1 MKAEKHKSGMSFYR
15 KIRISLGLMGILPFL
30 LLIYLF
36 IQEHISLSNT
46 LILCAALVLFSI
58 LIGFT
63 LLRQSADQLK
73 TLAEMTAVEP
83 SQKTIEPVQ
92 FQIDAEL
99 DNIAANFNAVVN
111 QLNQARHDIQ
121 EQSIQLLKYAED
133 LAKSYEKLKQEEQ
146 LRTHL
151 SRYIGNDLVEQ
162 IMNSNSEVLIK
173 NQRKSLTVMFA
184 DIRSFTAISEQMAPE
199 EVVTMLNEYFSIMVE
214 IIFSH
219 GGMLDKFVGDQLM
232 AVFGHMTTEKQ
243 GARDGV
249 LAALKMQ
256 QAVKKLM
263 RRRRKNN
270 LPTFRIGIGINTGST
285 IIGSVGSENR
295 MDYTVIG
302 DTVNAAAR
310 LEEQAGPGEIVIG
323 ERTYIHMPKKLRVKN
338 PRALQVKNRRKPVV
352 CYTIDNG
359 STATTNKQKDHVS
372 ARNTVPFP
380 A

>member
-1 MKAEKHKSGMSFYR
+1 MKAGKDTGMSFYR

-30 LLIYLF
+30 LVIYLF

-63 LLRQSADQLK
+63 LLRQSADQLA
-73 TLAEMTAVEP
+73 TLAKMTAVETDKENIQP
-83 SQKTIEPVQ
+83 IQLH
-92 FQIDAEL
+92 IDGEL
-99 DNIAANFNAVVN
+99 DNIAANFNTVVA

-133 LAKSYEKLKQEEQ
+133 LAASYEQLQQEEQ
-146 LRTHL
+146 LRSHL
-151 SRYIGNDLVEQ
+151 SRYIGNDLVEH
-162 IMNSNSEVLIK
+162 IMNSNKNVLLE

-199 EVVTMLNEYFSIMVE
+199 EVVTMLNEYFSVMVE
-214 IIFSH
+214 IVFACN
-219 GGMLDKFVGDQLM
+219 GMLDKFVGDQLM
-232 AVFGHMTTEKQ
+232 AVFGHMSTEKR
-243 GARDGV
+243 GARDAV
-249 LAALKMQ
+249 HAALKMQ
-256 QAVKKLM
+256 RAAQKLM
-263 RRRRKNN
+263 HRRTEKN
-270 LPTFRIGIGINTGST
+270 LPTFRIGIGINTGNT
-285 IIGSVGSENR
+285 IIGNVGSENR

-323 ERTYIHMPKKLRVKN
+323 ERTYTHMPKKLRVKN
-338 PRALQVKNRRKPVV
+338 RRALQVKNRRQPVV
-352 CYTIDNG
+352 CYTIENRTTPAINPKKHPA
-359 STATTNKQKDHVS
+359 SILHTAPS
-372 ARNTVPFP
+372 P

>member
-1 MKAEKHKSGMSFYR
+1 MKAGKNTGMSFYR
-15 KIRISLGLMGILPFL
+15 KIRISLSLMGILPFL
-30 LLIYLF
+30 LVIYLF

-63 LLRQSADQLK
+63 LLRQSADQLA
-73 TLAEMTAVEP
+73 TLAKMTAVETDKENIQP
-83 SQKTIEPVQ
+83 IELH
-92 FQIDAEL
+92 IDGEL
-99 DNIAANFNAVVN
+99 DNIATNFNSVVA

-133 LAKSYEKLKQEEQ
+133 LAASYEQLQQEEQ
-146 LRTHL
+146 LRSHL

-162 IMNSNSEVLIK
+162 IMNSNNNVLLE

-199 EVVTMLNEYFSIMVE
+199 EVVTMLNEYFSVMVE
-214 IIFSH
+214 IVF
-219 GGMLDKFVGDQLM
+219 GCNGMLDKFVGDQLM
-232 AVFGHMTTEKQ
+232 AVFGHMSTEKQ
-243 GARDGV
+243 GARDAV
-249 LAALKMQ
+249 RAALKMQ
-256 QAVKKLM
+256 KAVQKLM
-263 RRRRKNN
+263 HGRMGKDF
-270 LPTFRIGIGINTGST
+270 PIFKIGIGINTGST
-285 IIGSVGSENR
+285 IIGNVGSDNR

-323 ERTYIHMPKKLRVKN
+323 ERTYSHMPKKLRVKN
-338 PRALQVKNRRKPVV
+338 RRALQVKNRIQPVV
-352 CYTIDNG
+352 CYTIENRP
-359 STATTNKQKDHVS
+359 SSMVNEQKHSVYL
-372 ARNTVPFP
+372 RNTAPSP

>member
-199 EVVTMLNEYFSIMVE
+199 DVVTMLNEYFSIMVE

-323 ERTYIHMPKKLRVKN
+323 ERTYIHMPKRLRVKN

-372 ARNTVPFP
+372 ARNTVLFP

>member
-1 MKAEKHKSGMSFYR
+1 MKAEKNTGMSFYR

-30 LLIYLF
+30 LVIYLF

-63 LLRQSADQLK
+63 LLRQSADQLA
-73 TLAEMTAVEP
+73 TLAKMTTVEP
-83 SQKTIEPVQ
+83 DRETIQPIQ
-92 FQIDAEL
+92 LHIDGEL
-99 DNIAANFNAVVN
+99 DNIATNFNTVVA

-133 LAKSYEKLKQEEQ
+133 LAASYEKLQQEEQ
-146 LRTHL
+146 LRAHL

-162 IMNSNSEVLIK
+162 IMDSNNNVLLE
-173 NQRKSLTVMFA
+173 NQRKSLTVMFT
-184 DIRSFTAISEQMAPE
+184 DIRSFTTISEQLAPE
-199 EVVTMLNEYFSIMVE
+199 QVVTMLNEYFSIMVD
-214 IIFSH
+214 IIFACN
-219 GGMLDKFVGDQLM
+219 GMLDKFVGDQLM
-232 AVFGHMTTEKQ
+232 AVFGHMSSEKQ
-243 GARDGV
+243 GARDAV
-249 LAALKMQ
+249 RAALKMQ
-256 QAVKKLM
+256 KAAQQLVL
-263 RRRRKNN
+263 RRSEKN

-285 IIGSVGSENR
+285 IIGNVGSENR

-323 ERTYIHMPKKLRVKN
+323 ERTYTHMPKKLRVKN
-338 PRALQVKNRRKPVV
+338 RRSLQVKNRIQPVV
-352 CYTIDNG
+352 CYTIENRSSSRSG
-359 STATTNKQKDHVS
+359 EQKHPAS
-372 ARNTVPFP
+372 LRNTALSP

>member
-1 MKAEKHKSGMSFYR
+1 MKAGKNTGMSFYR
-15 KIRISLGLMGILPFL
+15 KIRISLSLMGILPFL
-30 LLIYLF
+30 LVIYLF

-63 LLRQSADQLK
+63 LLRQSADQLA
-73 TLAEMTAVEP
+73 TLAKMTAVETDKENIQP
-83 SQKTIEPVQ
+83 IELH
-92 FQIDAEL
+92 IDGEL
-99 DNIAANFNAVVN
+99 DNIATNFNSVVA

-133 LAKSYEKLKQEEQ
+133 LAASYEQLQQEEQ
-146 LRTHL
+146 LRSHL

-162 IMNSNSEVLIK
+162 IMNSNNNVLLE

-199 EVVTMLNEYFSIMVE
+199 EVVTMLNEYFSVMVE
-214 IIFSH
+214 IVF
-219 GGMLDKFVGDQLM
+219 GCNGMLDKFVGDQLM
-232 AVFGHMTTEKQ
+232 AVFGHMSTEKQ
-243 GARDGV
+243 GARDAV
-249 LAALKMQ
+249 RAALKMQ
-256 QAVKKLM
+256 RAVQKLM
-263 RRRRKNN
+263 HGRSGKDF
-270 LPTFRIGIGINTGST
+270 PIFKIGIGINTGNT
-285 IIGSVGSENR
+285 IIGNVGSENR

-323 ERTYIHMPKKLRVKN
+323 ERTYSHMPKKLRVKN
-338 PRALQVKNRRKPVV
+338 RRALQVKNRIQPVV
-352 CYTIDNG
+352 CYTIENRPSLMVNEQKHSVYLRD
-359 STATTNKQKDHVS
+359 TAPS
-372 ARNTVPFP
+372 P

>member
-1 MKAEKHKSGMSFYR
+1 MKAGKDTGMSFYR

-30 LLIYLF
+30 LVIYLF

-63 LLRQSADQLK
+63 LLRQSADQLA
-73 TLAEMTAVEP
+73 TLAKMTAVETDKENIQP
-83 SQKTIEPVQ
+83 IQLH
-92 FQIDAEL
+92 IDGEL
-99 DNIAANFNAVVN
+99 DNIAANFNTVVA

-133 LAKSYEKLKQEEQ
+133 LAASYEQLQQEEQ
-146 LRTHL
+146 LRSHL
-151 SRYIGNDLVEQ
+151 SRYIGNDLVEH
-162 IMNSNSEVLIK
+162 IMNSNKNVLLE

-199 EVVTMLNEYFSIMVE
+199 EVVTMLNEYFSVMVE
-214 IIFSH
+214 IVFACN
-219 GGMLDKFVGDQLM
+219 GMLDKFVGDQLM
-232 AVFGHMTTEKQ
+232 AVFGHMSTEKR
-243 GARDGV
+243 GARDAV
-249 LAALKMQ
+249 HAALKMQ
-256 QAVKKLM
+256 RAAQKLM
-263 RRRRKNN
+263 HRRTEKN
-270 LPTFRIGIGINTGST
+270 LPTFRIGIGINTGNT
-285 IIGSVGSENR
+285 IIGNVGSENR

-323 ERTYIHMPKKLRVKN
+323 ERTYTHMPKKLRVKN
-338 PRALQVKNRRKPVV
+338 RRALQVKNRRQPVV
-352 CYTIDNG
+352 CYTIENIPS
-359 STATTNKQKDHVS
+359 STVNEQKHLAS
-372 ARNTVPFP
+372 IRNTAPSP